1 MASVHPFD
9 WRTVLMA
16 KHAQHVVLIHFPIAL
31 FLIGVLFDLLSR
43 GKRTSHL
50 AVAAYLNISVAAVT
64 VFPVVGTGLLA
75 WQFVLEGKK
84 LKGLLLW
91 HLLAASVAAVLVIV
105 SWFVHWRTRR
115 AEPTL
120 LPAYRIPVELLGV
133 AALAVTAHLGGFL
146 SGVNA

>member
-9 WRTVLMA
+9 LRTVLMA

-31 FLIGVLFDLLSR
+31 FLSGVLFDLLSR
-43 GKRTSHL
+43 GKRLSHL

-91 HLLAASVAAVLVIV
+91 HLMAASLAAVLVIA
-105 SWFVHWRTRR
+105 SWWVHWRTRR

-120 LPAYRIPVELLGV
+120 LPAYRIPLELLGV

-146 SGVNA
+146 SGVNT

>member
-75 WQFVLEGKK
+75 WQLVLEGKK

-133 AALAVTAHLGGFL
+133 AALAVTTHLGGFL
-146 SGVNA
+146 SGVNT

>member
-9 WRTVLMA
+9 LRTALMA

-31 FLIGVLFDLLSR
+31 FLTGVLFDLLSR
-43 GKRTSHL
+43 GKRSSHL
-50 AVAAYLNISVAAVT
+50 AVAAYLNISIAAVM
-64 VFPVVGTGLLA
+64 VFPVIGTGLLA
-75 WQFVLEGKK
+75 WQFVLEGKS

-91 HLLAASVAAVLVIV
+91 HLIAASLAAVFVIA
-105 SWFVHWRTRR
+105 SWLVHWRTRR

-133 AALAVTAHLGGFL
+133 AALAITAHLGGFL
-146 SGVNA
+146 SGVNT

>member
-91 HLLAASVAAVLVIV
+91 HLLAASVAAVLVIA

-133 AALAVTAHLGGFL
+133 AALAVTAHLGSFL
-146 SGVNA
+146 SGINT

>member
-9 WRTVLMA
+9 LRTVLMA

-31 FLIGVLFDLLSR
+31 FLTGVLFDLLSR

-105 SWFVHWRTRR
+105 SR
-115 AEPTL
+115 
-120 LPAYRIPVELLGV
+120 
-133 AALAVTAHLGGFL
+133 
-146 SGVNA
+146 

>member
-31 FLIGVLFDLLSR
+31 FLTGVLFDLLSR

-146 SGVNA
+146 SGVNT

>member
-1 MASVHPFD
+1 MASVNPFD
-9 WRTVLMA
+9 LRTVLMA

-31 FLIGVLFDLLSR
+31 FLTGVLFDLLSR

-115 AEPTL
+115 AEATL

-146 SGVNA
+146 SGVNT